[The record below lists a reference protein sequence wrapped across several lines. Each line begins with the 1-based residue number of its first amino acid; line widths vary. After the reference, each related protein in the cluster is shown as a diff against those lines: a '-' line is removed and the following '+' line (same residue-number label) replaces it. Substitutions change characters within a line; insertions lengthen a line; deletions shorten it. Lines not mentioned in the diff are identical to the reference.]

1 MEDFLDERGNISI
14 ERARQRGKLGLLKKM
29 SQGPKGETIIEL
41 MDQQRALEQIAK
53 MLGMMA
59 PTKMEVSGK
68 DGGAIEITALDYR
81 DMIGPLRPV
90 EFDNGE

>member
-1 MEDFLDERGNISI
+1 
-14 ERARQRGKLGLLKKM
+14 
-29 SQGPKGETIIEL
+29 
-41 MDQQRALEQIAK
+41 